1 MKPFLLLFLL
11 IFLLSCLAQLW
22 LPWWVVVPIC
32 LGLAAWRRGPGG
44 SAFWAGLLGVGLSW
58 WLPAVWFNTYGANL
72 LATRLATLLPLGGN
86 SWLLVLLGGLLA
98 GLVGGLAAL
107 SGAWWRGAARG

>member
-22 LPWWVVVPIC
+22 LPWWAVLPIC
-32 LGLAAWRRGPGG
+32 LGLAAWRRAAAGA
-44 SAFWAGLLGVGLSW
+44 AFLAGLLGVALSW
-58 WLPAVWFNTYGANL
+58 WLPAAWLNTHGAEL
-72 LATRLATLLPLGGN
+72 LAARLATLLPLGGN

-98 GLVGGLAAL
+98 GLAGGLAAL
-107 SGAWWRGAARG
+107 SGAWLKAVR